1 MKLLV
6 TGGAGFIGSHFILD
20 ALRKNIQIVSIDNF
34 SNSDESVIQLI
45 KKISKKNF
53 YFYNISISDHLNLKK
68 IFREHKIDIVVHFA
82 ALKSVPESLEKPSLY
97 IKNNF
102 EGSKVLFNQMLENNV
117 NKIIFS
123 SSASV
128 YGDQNS
134 PLKEDLNPKPLNPY
148 AESKV
153 RVEEKLLEISNE
165 IDAFRAII
173 LRYFNPVGCDS
184 SYEIGEIQSKPAN
197 LFPIICSS
205 ISEKINI
212 KIYGND
218 YDTHDG
224 TPVRDFIHIS
234 DLINGHMEAMSW
246 FNFSSKK
253 FITINLGTGKGYSVL
268 DIIYKF
274 EELIGKK
281 IDFQYVPRRDGDPA
295 VSFADNS
302 QARKELK
309 WMASKGLNEMCR
321 DSLIWHQKS
330 YLNNREK

>member
-1 MKLLV
+1 M
-6 TGGAGFIGSHFILD
+6 
-20 ALRKNIQIVSIDNF
+20 
-34 SNSDESVIQLI
+34 
-45 KKISKKNF
+45 
-53 YFYNISISDHLNLKK
+53 
-68 IFREHKIDIVVHFA
+68 
-82 ALKSVPESLEKPSLY
+82 
-97 IKNNF
+97 
-102 EGSKVLFNQMLENNV
+102 
-117 NKIIFS
+117 
-123 SSASV
+123 
-128 YGDQNS
+128 
-134 PLKEDLNPKPLNPY
+134 NPKPLNPY

-153 RVEEKLLEISNE
+153 RVEEKLLEISDE

-184 SYEIGEIQSKPAN
+184 SYEIGEIQSKPVN

-205 ISEKINI
+205 ISEKISI

-234 DLINGHMEAMSW
+234 DLIKGHMDAMSW
-246 FNFSSKK
+246 FDYSSKK
-253 FITINLGTGKGYSVL
+253 CITINLGTGKGYSVL

-274 EELIGKK
+274 QELIGKK
-281 IDFQYVPRRDGDPA
+281 IDFHYASRRDGDPA

-302 QARKELK
+302 QAQKELK

-321 DSLIWHQKS
+321 DSLVWHQKS